1 MKPNKLIKKESGLEL
16 DDLEGT
22 FDELIERLQ
31 KLKEWSQTL
40 RNPDTDEPDPNGIK
54 YIGVGFGGPSG
65 HGTALYYER
74 EESDAEYEVRM
85 ERMKKDMARAE
96 AKLKRL
102 KGLV

>member
-1 MKPNKLIKKESGLEL
+1 MKPNKLTKVESGLEIN
-16 DDLEGT
+16 DLEGT

-40 RNPDTDEPDPNGIK
+40 RNPDTDKPDPNGIK

-74 EESDAEYEVRM
+74 EESDVEYEVRM
-85 ERMKKDMARAE
+85 ERMKKDVARAE

-102 KGLV
+102 KGL